1 MGSSG
6 EEMGGNGGP
15 EWGLS
20 CQEGFELL
28 GGVLGAAGW
37 GYGGNRLKSRRTWG
51 RYGMK
56 MGEGGEIWGKK
67 GKWSQVGRKWGDK
80 GGFRV
85 GSELSGR
92 L

>member
-28 GGVLGAAGW
+28 GGVLGLQDGVM
-37 GYGGNRLKSRRTWG
+37 GGK
-51 RYGMK
+51 
-56 MGEGGEIWGKK
+56 
-67 GKWSQVGRKWGDK
+67 
-80 GGFRV
+80 
-85 GSELSGR
+85 
-92 L
+92 